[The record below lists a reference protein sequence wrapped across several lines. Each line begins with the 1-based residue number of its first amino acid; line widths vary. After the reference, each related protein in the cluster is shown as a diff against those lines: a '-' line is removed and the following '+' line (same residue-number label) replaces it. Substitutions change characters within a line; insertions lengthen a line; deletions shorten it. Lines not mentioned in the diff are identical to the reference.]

1 MKNISKIQRTLL
13 FVLVAFLLTSF
24 TSVFADEL
32 ETQLSNLETKVFRR
46 DFAADTAETRV
57 KRLELLFLPGVKR
70 DSSMSL
76 LDRLN
81 IVQYLSV
88 KTEERRTKNDG
99 KFNSRMLQVG
109 TKDSAKN
116 SEMNLSD
123 LEVMYQEA
131 SKQPIDAD
139 VLLVMV
145 DCSSS
150 MATKLNPPGLTAV
163 EVAASRKISKMD
175 LAKNV
180 LFQLAVKFPKS
191 TYLGLRVYG
200 NEYLADP
207 FSDCKQSKLVIPPAK
222 ENRRD
227 VALFTRSLS
236 VGGLSPLEYAIRRA
250 VELDTSRFTG
260 RKNILIVAD
269 SADTCGGNP
278 VAYVRQ
284 VSKNLQDLRFFCIGI
299 GLKKSADGI
308 QAREQLT
315 RLAETTNGK
324 FYESWDEKDIATFV
338 EDVKSEVLPKTDR

>member
-1 MKNISKIQRTLL
+1 
-13 FVLVAFLLTSF
+13 
-24 TSVFADEL
+24 
-32 ETQLSNLETKVFRR
+32 
-46 DFAADTAETRV
+46 
-57 KRLELLFLPGVKR
+57 
-70 DSSMSL
+70 MSL
-76 LDRLN
+76 IDRLN

-88 KTEERRTKNDG
+88 KAEETKAKYDG
-99 KFNSRMLQVG
+99 KLNPKMLQVG
-109 TKDSAKN
+109 TRDSIKN
-116 SEMNLSD
+116 TSERNFSD
-123 LEVMYQEA
+123 LERMYQEA

-150 MATKLNPPGLTAV
+150 MATQLYQPGLTAV
-163 EVAASRKISKMD
+163 EIAASRKISKMD

-180 LFQLAVKFPKS
+180 LFQLAARFPKT

-200 NEYLADP
+200 NEYSADP

-227 VALFTRSLS
+227 VVLFTRSLS

-278 VAYVRQ
+278 VTYVRQ
-284 VSKNLQDLRFFCIGI
+284 VSKNVQDLRFFCIGI